1 MLTHLVTRGLAPWR
15 RARRDRDNQRPA
27 CRLRVEALESRLLL
41 SGDMVLRWNQVLWQA
56 EWTASV
62 FAPVN
67 SRIMAIVQTAVYE
80 AVNSIDGTHA
90 PYVVDIPAPHF
101 ASEDAATAEGA
112 ATATA
117 AHDALVAIFPA
128 QKAVLDLELKTSL
141 QDIADGDAKAW
152 GIRVGQAAAQ
162 IMLAVR
168 AHDGSDR
175 GVDYTP
181 GTNPGDF
188 RPNGTPTGT
197 QWSGVTPWVLR
208 SATQFRPG
216 PPPALTSP
224 EWADAFNQ
232 VKQLGA
238 FDSTTRSADQTEAA
252 LFWAGVVAPANF
264 FPLVNQIAANVAIA
278 RGNSLVENARM
289 FALLDLAL
297 ADQAIACFDAKY
309 FYNFWRPITAIRA
322 ADQGNSNTVPD
333 PNWTPLAGPG
343 GGNGHPSYPS
353 AHSTVMGTAAAVL
366 AGYFGTDDIP
376 FSLSWF
382 SLPGVTRSFASFSA
396 AAEECALSR
405 IWLGIHYS
413 FDITEGLKLGRSVG
427 AYVYQNVLLP
437 RTSPPSPASP
447 GSVLIASTH
456 VTAVED
462 TSITFGSIQPADGR
476 GAGLPL
482 GQPIVYLAAVD
493 ATSNT
498 AVFETRVTEA
508 SRARSERAEP
518 HTRDSSIDNVF
529 GSADPSQ
536 ERFASAL

>member
-15 RARRDRDNQRPA
+15 RARRDRDNRRPA
-27 CRLRVEALESRLLL
+27 CRLTVEALEGRLLL

-56 EWTASV
+56 EWTAGV

-80 AVNSIDGTHA
+80 AVNSFDGTHT

-117 AHDALVAIFPA
+117 AHDTLVAIFPT

-141 QDIADGDAKAW
+141 QDIADGDPKTW

-168 AHDGSDR
+168 AHDGSDK
-175 GVDYTP
+175 VVNYIP

-188 RPNGTPTGT
+188 NGTPGGVNWP
-197 QWSGVTPWVLR
+197 QVTPWFIQ
-208 SATQFRPG
+208 SAAQFRPG

-224 EWADAFNQ
+224 EWAAAFSQ

-238 FDSTTRSADQTEAA
+238 FDSTTRTADQTEAA

-264 FPLVNQIAANVAIA
+264 FPLVNQIAANVAVA

-309 FYNFWRPITAIRA
+309 AYNFWRPITAIRA
-322 ADQGNSNTVPD
+322 ADQGNPNTEAD

-353 AHSTVMGTAAAVL
+353 AHSTVMGTAAEVL
-366 AGYFGTDDIP
+366 ARYFGTDNIP

-382 SLPGVTRSFASFSA
+382 SLPGVTRSFDSFSA
-396 AAEECALSR
+396 AANECAMSR

-427 AYVYQNVLLP
+427 GYLYQNLLLP

-447 GSVLIASTH
+447 GSILIASTH
-456 VTAVED
+456 VTAMEG
-462 TSITFGSIQPADGR
+462 TSITFASVQRADAR
-476 GAGLPL
+476 GAGLPE
-482 GQPIVYLAAVD
+482 GRPAVYLVSADGTSKSAASD
-493 ATSNT
+493 
-498 AVFETRVTEA
+498 TRLMEL
-508 SRARSERAEP
+508 SRARSAGAQPQSRGGSV
-518 HTRDSSIDNVF
+518 DDVF
-529 GSADPSQ
+529 GSADPWE
-536 ERFASAL
+536 ERFALAP